1 MVIFIVW
8 IILSVAIGNYAKNKG
23 HKFGS
28 YFLLSLLLSPLIG
41 LIFALI
47 AKPDEAGQVQAGQVR
62 KCPYCAEMIRPEA
75 TICRYCHKELP
86 AYTPPPPPPAR
97 PERILTPEERRKA
110 KYSWL
115 VVILALLAV
124 VVLFLAVDYF
134 TNGYQSVV
142 FKLIE
147 SLSH

>member
-1 MVIFIVW
+1 MIIFAIW
-8 IILSVAIGNYAKNKG
+8 IFLSFAVGNVAKNKG

-28 YFLLSLLLSPLIG
+28 YFLLSLILSPLIG

-47 AKPDEAGQVQAGQVR
+47 AKPDEAGQVQAGQAR
-62 KCPYCAEMIRPEA
+62 KCPACAEMIKPEA

-86 AYTPPPPPPAR
+86 AYTPPPPPVAR

-115 VVILALLAV
+115 VVVLVLLAV
-124 VVLFLAVDYF
+124 VVLFLTVDYI
-134 TNGYQSVV
+134 TNRYQSVV